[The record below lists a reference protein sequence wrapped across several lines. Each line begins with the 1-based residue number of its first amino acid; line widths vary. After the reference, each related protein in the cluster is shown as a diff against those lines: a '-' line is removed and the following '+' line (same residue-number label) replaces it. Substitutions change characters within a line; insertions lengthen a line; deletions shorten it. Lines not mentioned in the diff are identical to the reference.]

1 MTFRGSNFM
10 KKSINCAI
18 IILCIILFGY
28 KINFLRAEIIKIP
41 NSGEWQKAI
50 GQLKPGQ
57 VGLLESGSYVGNK
70 TISLKG
76 TSEKPIIIR
85 GAGHLNSIFDGKTKR
100 KALGI
105 EDSEHLIIENVIV
118 SNRSPYGLD
127 GTNNYSKKARNKL
140 AEGIIIKGSSNIT
153 IRNSMF
159 KDIATRGILSI
170 KGTEKLKIEHNLF
183 LRIGDDTA
191 SGDIAIGGTK
201 ARKHVISENIFAGNV
216 DGIVFHSVGVGH
228 IIERNIFCFEKWEN
242 CIDIK
247 FHFAR
252 GDEDPWSIVRNNIIY
267 ANNSRISGIELQD
280 STDNIKIYQNAI
292 YGAKTYGLQLRGRS
306 GDLDNFEIIGN
317 WFNADGDFKSTGIRA
332 KAYKKNPGKISNV
345 YILNNIFS
353 GYKYAMNITNG
364 QKIFIH
370 NNIFDDSPISCRIT
384 NFEADTNLYYNTEVW
399 SADKNPVVGK
409 PIYKWKPVGPLVEGS
424 PGYKSAKI
432 INNHNW
438 GTDIGLPQNTARFEN
453 LKKSILRSLEKIF
466 TQKEIKACLDRGG
479 VEY

>member
-1 MTFRGSNFM
+1 M
-10 KKSINCAI
+10 KQSITYAI
-18 IILCIILFGY
+18 IILCIILFGC
-28 KINFLRAEIIKIP
+28 KINFSRAEIIEIP
-41 NSGEWQKAI
+41 NSGDWQKAI
-50 GQLKPGQ
+50 DQLKPGQ
-57 VGLLESGSYVGNK
+57 IGLLEPGFYLGSK

-85 GAGHLNSIFDGKTKR
+85 GAGHLKSIFDGKTKT

-105 EDSEHLIIENVIV
+105 DDSEHVIIENLTFT
-118 SNRSPYGLD
+118 NRSPYGID
-127 GTNNYSKKARNKL
+127 GTNDYSNKARKKL
-140 AEGIIIKGSSNIT
+140 AEGIIITKSSNIT
-153 IRNSMF
+153 IRNSLF
-159 KDIATRGILSI
+159 KDIATRGILAV

-183 LRIGDDTA
+183 MRIGDDTA
-191 SGDIAIGGTK
+191 SADIAIGGGK

-216 DGIVFHSVGVGH
+216 DGIMFHSVGVGH

-252 GDEDPWSIVRNNIIY
+252 SNEDPWSIVRNNIIY

-332 KAYKKNPGKISNV
+332 KAYKKNPGNISNV

-370 NNIFDDSPISCRIT
+370 NNIFDNSPMNCQIT
-384 NFEADTNLYYNTEVW
+384 NFEADTNLYYNTKVW
-399 SADKNPVVGK
+399 PADKNPIVGE

-432 INNHNW
+432 INNHDW
-438 GTDIGLPQNTARFEN
+438 GTDIGLPQNTAGFN
-453 LKKSILRSLEKIF
+453 ALKKSILRSLEQIF
-466 TQKEIKACLDRGG
+466 TPKEINACLDRGG